1 MKIIIDFYN
10 QKKTLKKFNQNYDCD
25 DDDEH
30 FFLLHKYLVDDGM
43 ILYTQQKKNT
53 NFLKSDDNIEVDR
66 QGNNLNKSNEKN

>member
-10 QKKTLKKFNQNYDCD
+10 QKKTLKKFNQNYDYD

-43 ILYTQQKKNT
+43 ISYTQKTYQPIGCKGQKKYK
-53 NFLKSDDNIEVDR
+53 FFKEW
-66 QGNNLNKSNEKN
+66 